1 MTTSSSSKPIT
12 VNSTSSVSFEQR
24 MNKSLYSRR
33 KMFNVLGLIFAMCA
47 MAFGLFWLGWILFD
61 LLRKGME
68 AMITMPIFT
77 VDTPPPN
84 TIGGLRNA
92 IVGSFMI
99 AGTGLVI
106 GAPVG
111 LLAGIYLAEFSQG
124 SWLGKATRFINDILL
139 SAPSIVI
146 GLFIFSLMVSNR
158 SFSGWAGAVAL
169 SLIIIPVVVR
179 STETML
185 NLVPNQLREASYAL
199 GAPKWKVVTS
209 VTMQAAKSGL
219 ITGILLGFARITG
232 ETAPLLFTALNNR
245 FFSWDMS
252 SAMANLPMTIY
263 QFAAAPDDTQNML
276 AWAGALIVTF
286 SVLALNIIARIVGRD
301 KK

>member
-1 MTTSSSSKPIT
+1 MTTNAGSKSMAMK
-12 VNSTSSVSFEQR
+12 STSSTSFEQR
-24 MNKSLYSRR
+24 MNNSLYSRR
-33 KMFNVLGLIFAMCA
+33 KMMNVIGLVFAMCA
-47 MAFGLFWLGWILFD
+47 MAFGLVWLGWILFD

-77 VDTPPPN
+77 ADTPPPN

-92 IVGSFMI
+92 IVGSVMI
-99 AGTGLVI
+99 AGTGLLI

-111 LLAGIYLAEFSQG
+111 LLAGVYLAEFSQG

-146 GLFIFSLMVSNR
+146 GLFIFALMVKNR
-158 SFSGWAGAVAL
+158 SFSGWAGAIAL

-219 ITGILLGFARITG
+219 ITGVLLGFARITG

-245 FFSWDMS
+245 FFSLDMS
-252 SAMANLPMTIY
+252 NAMANLPMTIY
-263 QFAAAPDDTQNML
+263 QFAAAPDDTQNMI
-276 AWAGALIVTF
+276 AWAGALLITF
-286 SVLALNIIARIVGRD
+286 SVLGLNIIARVIGRER
-301 KK
+301 K

>member
-1 MTTSSSSKPIT
+1 MTINSSATP
-12 VNSTSSVSFEQR
+12 VASTSNSVRFEQR
-24 MNKSLYSRR
+24 MNKSLYSKR
-33 KMFNVLGLIFAMCA
+33 KFYNVLGLIFAVLA
-47 MAFGLFWLGWILFD
+47 MGFGLVWLGWILFD

-68 AMITMPIFT
+68 AMLTMPIFT

-84 TIGGLRNA
+84 TMGGLRNA
-92 IVGSFMI
+92 IVGSIMI
-99 AGTGLVI
+99 AGTGLFI
-106 GAPVG
+106 GAPIG
-111 LLAGIYLAEFSQG
+111 LMAGVYLAEFSQG
-124 SWLGKATRFINDILL
+124 SWLGKATRFLNDILL

-146 GLFIFSLMVSNR
+146 GLFVFTLMVNNR
-158 SFSGWAGAVAL
+158 SFSGWAGAIAL
-169 SLIIIPVVVR
+169 ALIIIPVVVR

-209 VTMQAAKSGL
+209 VTMSAAKSGL
-219 ITGILLGFARITG
+219 ITGVLLGFARITG

-245 FFSWDMS
+245 FFSWDMG

-263 QFAAAPDDTQNML
+263 QFAAAPDDTQNMI
-276 AWAGALIVTF
+276 AWGGALLITF
-286 SVLALNIIARIVGRD
+286 SVLGLNIIARIVGRE

>member
-1 MTTSSSSKPIT
+1 MTTSSSSKPMT
-12 VNSTSSVSFEQR
+12 MNLTNSVPFEQR

-33 KMFNVLGLIFAMCA
+33 KAFNIIGLIFAMCG

-77 VDTPPPN
+77 ADTPPPG

-92 IVGSFMI
+92 IVGSVMI
-99 AGTGLVI
+99 AGTGLLI

-219 ITGILLGFARITG
+219 ITGVLLGFARITG

-286 SVLALNIIARIVGRD
+286 SVLGLNIIARVVGRD

>member
-1 MTTSSSSKPIT
+1 MTT
-12 VNSTSSVSFEQR
+12 NSGSNSVAVRSTSFEQR
-24 MNKSLYSRR
+24 MNKSLYSKR
-33 KMFNVLGLIFAMCA
+33 KMYNVIGLVFAVCA
-47 MAFGLFWLGWILFD
+47 MSFGLVWLGWILFD

-77 VDTPPPN
+77 ADTPPPN
-84 TIGGLRNA
+84 TLGGLRNA
-92 IVGSFMI
+92 IVGSIMI
-99 AGTGLVI
+99 AGTGLLI
-106 GAPVG
+106 GAPIG
-111 LLAGIYLAEFSQG
+111 LLAGVYLAEFSHG

-146 GLFIFSLMVSNR
+146 GLFIFTLMVNNR

-219 ITGILLGFARITG
+219 ITGVLLGFARITG

-245 FFSWDMS
+245 FFSWDMGN
-252 SAMANLPMTIY
+252 AMANLPMTIY
-263 QFAAAPDDTQNML
+263 QFAAAPDDTQNMI
-276 AWAGALIVTF
+276 AWAGALLITF
-286 SVLALNIIARIVGRD
+286 SVLGLNIIARIIGRER
-301 KK
+301 K

>member
-232 ETAPLLFTALNNR
+232 ETAPLLFTALN
-245 FFSWDMS
+245 SWDMS

-286 SVLALNIIARIVGRD
+286 SVLALNIIARVVGRD

>member
-1 MTTSSSSKPIT
+1 MTTSSSSKPMT
-12 VNSTSSVSFEQR
+12 MSSTNSERFEQR

-33 KMFNVLGLIFAMCA
+33 KVFNIIGLVFAMGA
-47 MAFGLFWLGWILFD
+47 MAFGLFWLGWILID
-61 LLRKGME
+61 LFRKGME

-77 VDTPPPN
+77 ADTPPPG
-84 TIGGLRNA
+84 TVGGLRNA
-92 IVGSFMI
+92 IVGSIMI
-99 AGTGLVI
+99 ASTGLLI

-111 LLAGIYLAEFSQG
+111 LLAGIYLAEFSHG
-124 SWLGKATRFINDILL
+124 SWLGRLTRFINDILL

-146 GLFIFSLMVSNR
+146 GLFIFTLMVNNR

-219 ITGILLGFARITG
+219 ITGVLLGFARITG

-276 AWAGALIVTF
+276 AWAGALIVTL
-286 SVLALNIIARIVGRD
+286 SVLGLNIVARIIGRD

>member
-1 MTTSSSSKPIT
+1 MTTSSSSKPMT
-12 VNSTSSVSFEQR
+12 MNSTNSAPFEQR

-33 KMFNVLGLIFAMCA
+33 KAFNIIGLIFAMCA
-47 MAFGLFWLGWILFD
+47 MAFGLFWLGWILID
-61 LLRKGME
+61 LFRKGME

-77 VDTPPPN
+77 ADTPPPN
-84 TIGGLRNA
+84 TLGGLRNA
-92 IVGSFMI
+92 IVGSIMI
-99 AGTGLVI
+99 AGTGLLI

-146 GLFIFSLMVSNR
+146 GLFIFTLMVNNR

-169 SLIIIPVVVR
+169 ALIIIPVVVR

-185 NLVPNQLREASYAL
+185 DLVPNQLREASYAL

-219 ITGILLGFARITG
+219 ITGVLLGFARITG

-286 SVLALNIIARIVGRD
+286 SVLGLNIIARIIGRE

>member
-1 MTTSSSSKPIT
+1 MTTSSNSKPMT
-12 VNSTSSVSFEQR
+12 MNLTNSVPFEQR

-33 KMFNVLGLIFAMCA
+33 KAFNIIGLIFAMCA

-77 VDTPPPN
+77 ADTPPPG
-84 TIGGLRNA
+84 TVGGLRNA
-92 IVGSFMI
+92 IVGSVMI
-99 AGTGLVI
+99 AGTGLLI

-219 ITGILLGFARITG
+219 ITGVLLGFARITG

-286 SVLALNIIARIVGRD
+286 SVLGLNIIARIVGRD

>member
-1 MTTSSSSKPIT
+1 MTTDSGSATVNMKSKPT
-12 VNSTSSVSFEQR
+12 TSFEQR
-24 MNKSLYSRR
+24 MNKSLYSKR
-33 KMFNVLGLIFAMCA
+33 KMMNVIGLVFAMCA
-47 MAFGLFWLGWILFD
+47 MAFGLIWLGWILFD

-77 VDTPPPN
+77 ADTPPPN

-99 AGTGLVI
+99 AGTGLLI

-111 LLAGIYLAEFSQG
+111 LLAGVYLAEFSQG

-146 GLFIFSLMVSNR
+146 GLFIFTLMVNNR

-219 ITGILLGFARITG
+219 ITGVLLGFARITG

-245 FFSWDMS
+245 FFSWDMG

-263 QFAAAPDDTQNML
+263 QFAAAPDDTQNMI
-276 AWAGALIVTF
+276 AWAGALLITF
-286 SVLALNIIARIVGRD
+286 SVLGLNIIARIIGRE
-301 KK
+301 KG

>member
-1 MTTSSSSKPIT
+1 MTINSSATP
-12 VNSTSSVSFEQR
+12 VASTSNSLRFEQR
-24 MNKSLYSRR
+24 MNKSLYSKR
-33 KMFNVLGLIFAMCA
+33 KFYNVLGLIFAVLA
-47 MAFGLFWLGWILFD
+47 MGFGLVWLGWILFD

-68 AMITMPIFT
+68 AMLTMPIFT

-92 IVGSFMI
+92 IVGSIMI
-99 AGTGLVI
+99 AGTGLFI

-111 LLAGIYLAEFSQG
+111 LMAGVYLAEFSQG
-124 SWLGKATRFINDILL
+124 SWLGKATRFLNDILL

-146 GLFIFSLMVSNR
+146 GLFVFTLMVNNR
-158 SFSGWAGAVAL
+158 SFSGWAGSIAL
-169 SLIIIPVVVR
+169 ALIIIPVVVR

-209 VTMQAAKSGL
+209 VTMSAAKSGL

-245 FFSWDMS
+245 FFSWDMG

-263 QFAAAPDDTQNML
+263 QFAAAPDDTQNMI
-276 AWAGALIVTF
+276 AWGGALLITF
-286 SVLALNIIARIVGRD
+286 SVLGLNIIARIVGRE